1 MTVSVNGVELYVEK
15 SGQGPPLIMVHG
27 NGEDHGIFR
36 EAVSVLGTC
45 YTCYCPDSRGHG
57 ASTPVT
63 ELHYEDMARDAVC
76 LMEALDLRDVTFVGF
91 SDGGIVG
98 LMAAARCDRIK
109 TLVVCGANLTPGGIK
124 GRFRFLFQA
133 LYLVKKDPKTAL
145 MLREPDLSEKEL
157 GRIRART
164 LVLAGSGDVIREAE
178 TRRIAAAVP
187 GAELRILK
195 GESHSSY
202 VAGSEKIAWLVLAF
216 AEKNSP
222 GNDPRGIWEEKE

>member
-1 MTVSVNGVELYVEK
+1 MTVNVNGVELYVEK
-15 SGQGPPLIMVHG
+15 TGQGPPLVMVHG

-36 EAVSVLGTC
+36 EAAAVLGAC
-45 YTCYCPDSRGHG
+45 HTCYCPDSRGHG

-63 ELHYEDMARDAVC
+63 ELHYEDMADDAVA

-109 TLVVCGANLTPGGIK
+109 TLVVCGANLSPRGIK
-124 GRFRFLFQA
+124 GRFRLLFRA
-133 LYLVKKDPKTAL
+133 MYLAGKDPKTAL
-145 MLREPDLSEKEL
+145 MLREPDLTEDEL

-195 GESHSSY
+195 GESHGSY
-202 VAGSEKIAWLVLAF
+202 VAGSEKIAWLVLDFEDRNAAGF
-216 AEKNSP
+216 ARRET
-222 GNDPRGIWEEKE
+222 EEGSE